1 MVVAAGGNNG
11 STEESIQAIQNSIMK
26 INNTSQEMADGSSN
40 HMIEYQSALSQHK
53 LNPPSH

>member
-1 MVVAAGGNNG
+1 MAAGGNNG

-26 INNTSQEMADGSSN
+26 INNTSQEMAEGSSSN

-53 LNPPSH
+53 LNPPSN